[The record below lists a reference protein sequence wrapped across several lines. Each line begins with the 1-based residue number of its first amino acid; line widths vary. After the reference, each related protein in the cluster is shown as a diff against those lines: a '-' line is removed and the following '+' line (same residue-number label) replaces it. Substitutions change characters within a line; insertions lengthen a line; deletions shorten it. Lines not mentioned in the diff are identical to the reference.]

1 MSALLNVPEA
11 QPATELSPSLS
22 PWRQF
27 VRRFFRNGPAVFGL
41 VLVVVLCAVA
51 ILAPHIAPL
60 DPYATYPDGTT
71 PQGLP
76 LPPTWRW
83 GHFFLGT
90 DPSGRDVLSQ
100 LIWGAR
106 VSMEVGFMATLIAV
120 AIGLLIGLVAGYAG
134 GLVDNVLMR
143 ITDIVLAFPFLL
155 FVILLRSVISNP
167 TVATVYTVIGVLGWA
182 PTARITR
189 GQVLAA
195 KNQEYVE
202 AARALGA
209 GTARILWRHLLP
221 NVLGTVIVY
230 GTLQVAQNILT
241 ESALSFLSIG
251 VPDPTVSWGKMITLG
266 LNFYQT
272 APWLIIWPGLA
283 LALASLGFNL
293 LGDGLS
299 DAFNPRAE
307 E

>member
-1 MSALLNVPEA
+1 MSALLEFPDMQTTL
-11 QPATELSPSLS
+11 QPPSGPS
-22 PWRQF
+22 PWRQL
-27 VRRFFRNGPAVFGL
+27 VRHFFRNGPAVFGL
-41 VLVVVLCAVA
+41 VLVVLLSVVA
-51 ILAPHIAPL
+51 IFAPQIAPL
-60 DPYATYPDGTT
+60 SPYQTYPDGTT
-71 PQGLP
+71 AQGLP
-76 LPPTWRW
+76 LAPTWNW

-120 AIGLLIGLVAGYAG
+120 AIGLVVGLVAGYAG
-134 GLVDNVLMR
+134 GQVDNVLMR

-155 FVILLRSVISNP
+155 FVILLRSVVSNP
-167 TVATVYTVIGVLGWA
+167 SVATVYTVIGVLGWA

-209 GTARILWRHLLP
+209 GTWRILGRHLLP
-221 NVLGTVIVY
+221 NVVGTVIVY

-241 ESALSFLSIG
+241 ESALSFLGIG
-251 VPDPTVSWGKMITLG
+251 VPDPTISWGKMITLG

-283 LALASLGFNL
+283 LALGSLGFNL

-299 DAFNPRAE
+299 DALNPRAE